1 MRGPDADMMGTQEA
15 EIAGRRETVSMD
27 QGGSWR
33 LFSDRAGADEPV
45 THSAR
50 DLVAAGAPA
59 FSEGTGVSVCCSA
72 NIRKLSLSSS
82 ELL

>member
-15 EIAGRRETVSMD
+15 EVAGSRKAVSAD

-59 FSEGTGVSVCCSA
+59 FPEGAGVSVCCST
-72 NIRKLSLSSS
+72 NIRKLSLASS